1 MKQQQPQSI
10 QTTYTYACT
19 HMHRLIPIPMITYTC
34 KQTYM
39 LTYPIISNHN
49 LITIKP
55 THAKVCTSYM
65 IVYPQYKY
73 QTPRCEVTR
82 APLPLEDLPPLPQ
95 VVSDPSHNQWLPMVL
110 LILAL
115 AHSVV
120 QVKTFNI
127 SSVLRV
133 LSKVG
138 ETCNDWSYS
147 VTETLNKRNV
157 DSDKHVKHDSQTYST
172 NRKCYST
179 CILKCSTNLPSYQ
192 LFLQQEVL
200 ASGLCHFSH
209 SYQPSLALQ
218 QNHPES
224 CCLMISSIKSGQ
236 PLVIMYNMY

>member
-115 AHSVV
+115 GLGPFCSSGKDFQHIQCSACSVESWWNL
-120 QVKTFNI
+120 QWLI
-127 SSVLRV
+127 IL
-133 LSKVG
+133 
-138 ETCNDWSYS
+138 CDW
-147 VTETLNKRNV
+147 
-157 DSDKHVKHDSQTYST
+157 D
-172 NRKCYST
+172 
-179 CILKCSTNLPSYQ
+179 P
-192 LFLQQEVL
+192 
-200 ASGLCHFSH
+200 
-209 SYQPSLALQ
+209 
-218 QNHPES
+218 
-224 CCLMISSIKSGQ
+224 
-236 PLVIMYNMY
+236 